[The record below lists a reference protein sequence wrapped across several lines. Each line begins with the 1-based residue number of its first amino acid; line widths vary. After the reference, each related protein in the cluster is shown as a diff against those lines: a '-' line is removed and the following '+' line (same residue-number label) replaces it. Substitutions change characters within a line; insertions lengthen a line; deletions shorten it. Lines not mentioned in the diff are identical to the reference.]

1 MRHRRLPLA
10 GGPGIARPAAD
21 ATRQGI
27 PARLTPVRWLRTF
40 GEVVRSGLT
49 IEETRLEPLLALRT
63 AAGVAIVVGSALWLA
78 SPAYAASAALGAY
91 SAGGATFQ
99 RTWRP
104 RKVIALGAGAGLA
117 LSTFVGYL
125 AAGRLA
131 TFLPLLAVWAF
142 AAGMA
147 WALGSTAGIVAATTV
162 GSMLVTITLPT
173 SVGRALEHAGV
184 IALGGVAQAVLILLF
199 PIRRW
204 GAHRDALAD
213 ALAAL
218 ADYARR
224 LRHDPTA
231 PFEPEPLMTAR
242 DAAAVTPSQA
252 RTRPPVLHGPRG
264 LAEHILPVVA
274 ALADPDVGAPA
285 EGPGRDRAREL
296 LDAAADVL
304 DAAARTVR
312 DGTPAEVPAGAADV
326 LHIDG
331 EHEVLEGPARQAA
344 ERLVELLGEAL
355 EIAGSGGAHDKAPA
369 PHTPASIQFLVRPTM
384 FRLLPVV
391 VRAVHPELR
400 RDSPVFRHAVRLAAV
415 ATLGYLIASR
425 LPLNHGYWAP
435 IASVMVMRPDF
446 HGTYAR
452 AVARLA
458 GTLAGV
464 ALATGMVRAM
474 GPDAQMFG
482 ALAVVSAALSYTL
495 IRTGYAYSQCFTAA
509 YVVFLLGMGGQAWE
523 QTVPE
528 RVVLT
533 LIGGVLA
540 MLAYV
545 VFPAWQTP
553 RLPGRLADWLAANG
567 RYAAAVLRSYA
578 EPTREHRADM
588 RRALLASREA
598 RAAWEEAYD
607 QARQEPVRPR
617 GLTSREA
624 EEAEE
629 ALKGFDRAAMVMESH
644 VPRGDSRFG
653 PEAERLAEALEADTA
668 QAAVDVREH
677 RDPHWGRVE
686 EALHAWEGAA
696 GDQSPVLRRGA
707 ELQKRA
713 LEDLA
718 TAVSRTPLER
728 DVGSAREEQRVRAAV
743 AAESDGSGPAHRS
756 G

>member
-1 MRHRRLPLA
+1 M
-10 GGPGIARPAAD
+10 
-21 ATRQGI
+21 
-27 PARLTPVRWLRTF
+27 RWLRTF
-40 GEVVRSGLT
+40 REVVRSGLT

-63 AAGVAIVVGSALWLA
+63 AAGVAIVIGPALWLV

-125 AAGRLA
+125 AAGRLV

-213 ALAAL
+213 ALAAV

-224 LRHDPTA
+224 LRQDPAA
-231 PFEPEPLMTAR
+231 PFDPVPLMTAR
-242 DAAAVTPSQA
+242 EAAAVTPSQA
-252 RTRPPVLHGPRG
+252 RTRPTVLHGPRG
-264 LAEHILPVVA
+264 LAERILPVVA

-296 LDAAADVL
+296 LDTAADVL
-304 DAAARTVR
+304 DTAARSIR
-312 DGTPAEVPAGAADV
+312 RGTPAEVPPGSADV
-326 LHIDG
+326 LRVDE
-331 EHEVLEGPARQAA
+331 EHEVLEGPARQTA
-344 ERLVELLGEAL
+344 ERLVELLAEAL
-355 EIAGSGGAHDKAPA
+355 EIAGSGGARDEAPT
-369 PHTPASIQFLVRPTM
+369 PSGPASAHFLVRPTM
-384 FRLLPVV
+384 LRLLPVV
-391 VRAVHPELR
+391 VRAVRRELR

-415 ATLGYLIASR
+415 ATLGYLVASR
-425 LPLNHGYWAP
+425 LPVGHGYWAP

-446 HGTYAR
+446 HRTYAR
-452 AVARLA
+452 AVGRFA
-458 GTLAGV
+458 GTLVGV
-464 ALATGMVRAM
+464 ALATAMVRTL
-474 GPDAQMFG
+474 GPDAHVFG
-482 ALAVVSAALSYTL
+482 ALAVVSVALSYTL
-495 IRTGYAYSQCFTAA
+495 NRTGYAYSQCFTAA

-533 LIGGVLA
+533 LLGGALA

-545 VFPAWQTP
+545 VFPAWETP
-553 RLPGRLADWLAANG
+553 RLPGRLADWLAAEG
-567 RYAAAVLRSYA
+567 RYAAAVLRGYA
-578 EPTREHRADM
+578 EPTREHRTDM

-598 RAAWEEAYD
+598 RAAWQEAYD

-624 EEAEE
+624 EEAQE
-629 ALKGFDRAAMVMESH
+629 ALKGLDRVAMLMESH
-644 VPRGDSRFG
+644 VPQADSRSTS
-653 PEAERLAEALEADTA
+653 EAERLAEAMEADTA

-677 RDPHWGRVE
+677 RNPDWGRLE
-686 EALHAWEGAA
+686 EALHAWDGTAA
-696 GDQSPVLRRGA
+696 GDRSQVLRHGA

-713 LEDLA
+713 LEDLT
-718 TAVSRTPLER
+718 TAVSRTSLER
-728 DVGSAREEQRVRAAV
+728 DVGSAREERRVRAAV
-743 AAESDGSGPAHRS
+743 AEGDGSGPTHR
-756 G
+756 GG

>member
-1 MRHRRLPLA
+1 M
-10 GGPGIARPAAD
+10 
-21 ATRQGI
+21 T
-27 PARLTPVRWLRTF
+27 WLRAF

-63 AAGVAIVVGSALWLA
+63 AAGVAIVVGPALWLV

-125 AAGRLA
+125 AAGRLV

-142 AAGMA
+142 LAGMA
-147 WALGSTAGIVAATTV
+147 WAVGSTAGIVAATTV

-173 SVGRALEHAGV
+173 SVGRALEHAGI

-213 ALAAL
+213 ALAAV

-231 PFEPEPLMTAR
+231 PFDPEPLMTAR

-252 RTRPPVLHGPRG
+252 RTRPPALHGPRG
-264 LAEHILPVVA
+264 LAERVRPVVA
-274 ALADPDVGAPA
+274 ALADPDVGAPT

-296 LDAAADVL
+296 LNAAADVL
-304 DAAARTVR
+304 DAAARSIR
-312 DGTPAEVPAGAADV
+312 RGTPAEVPPGSSDV
-326 LHIDG
+326 LRVDD

-355 EIAGSGGAHDKAPA
+355 EIAGSGARGK
-369 PHTPASIQFLVRPTM
+369 TPTPPGTASAQFLVRPTM

-391 VRAVHPELR
+391 VRAVRRELR
-400 RDSPVFRHAVRLAAV
+400 RDSPVLRHAIRLAAV
-415 ATLGYLIASR
+415 ATLGYLIAAW
-425 LPLNHGYWAP
+425 LPLHHGYWAP

-446 HGTYAR
+446 HRTYAR

-464 ALATGMVRAM
+464 ALATGMVQTI
-474 GPDAQMFG
+474 GPDAKVLG
-482 ALAVVSAALSYTL
+482 ALAVVSAGLSYAL

-533 LIGGVLA
+533 LLGGALA

-545 VFPAWQTP
+545 VFPAWETP

-598 RAAWEEAYD
+598 RAAWQEAYD
-607 QARQEPVRPR
+607 RARQEPVRPR

-624 EEAEE
+624 EEAQE
-629 ALKGFDRAAMVMESH
+629 ALKGFGRAAMLMESH
-644 VPRGDSRFG
+644 VPRADSRFI
-653 PEAERLAEALEADTA
+653 PEAERFAEALEADTA
-668 QAAVDVREH
+668 QAADDVREH
-677 RDPHWGRVE
+677 RIPDWGRVE
-686 EALHAWEGAA
+686 EALQAWEDAAA
-696 GDQSPVLRRGA
+696 GDRSTVVRRGA

-713 LEDLA
+713 LEDLT

-728 DVGSAREEQRVRAAV
+728 DVGSAREERRVRAAV
-743 AAESDGSGPAHRS
+743 AAEGDGSGPAHR
-756 G
+756 GR

>member
-1 MRHRRLPLA
+1 M
-10 GGPGIARPAAD
+10 
-21 ATRQGI
+21 
-27 PARLTPVRWLRTF
+27 RWLRAF
-40 GEVVRSGLT
+40 REVVRSGLT

-63 AAGVAIVVGSALWLA
+63 AVGVALVIGPVLWLV
-78 SPAYAASAALGAY
+78 SPAYAASAALGAF

-117 LSTFVGYL
+117 FSTFVGYL
-125 AAGRLA
+125 AAGRLS

-142 AAGMA
+142 SAGMA
-147 WALGSTAGIVAATTV
+147 WAVGSTAGIVAATTV

-173 SVGRALEHAGV
+173 SVGRAMEHAGI
-184 IALGGVAQAVLILLF
+184 IAVGGMVQAVLILLF

-213 ALAAL
+213 ALAAV
-218 ADYARR
+218 ADHARR

-231 PFEPEPLMTAR
+231 PFDPEPLMTAR

-264 LAEHILPVVA
+264 LAERILPVVA

-296 LDAAADVL
+296 LGAAADVL
-304 DAAARTVR
+304 DAAARSIR
-312 DGTPAEVPAGAADV
+312 RGTPAEVPPQSADV
-326 LHIDG
+326 LRVDEEG
-331 EHEVLEGPARQAA
+331 EVLEGSARHAA

-355 EIAGSGGAHDKAPA
+355 EIAGSGCARDKAP
-369 PHTPASIQFLVRPTM
+369 TPPGSANAQFLMRPTM

-391 VRAVHPELR
+391 VRAVRRELR
-400 RDSPVFRHAVRLAAV
+400 PESPVFRHAVRLAAV

-425 LPLNHGYWAP
+425 LPLGHGYWAP

-446 HGTYAR
+446 HRTYAR

-464 ALATGMVRAM
+464 ALATGMVRAL
-474 GPDAQMFG
+474 GPDAHVSG
-482 ALAVVSAALSYTL
+482 ALAVVSAGLSYTL

-509 YVVFLLGMGGQAWE
+509 YVVFLLDMGGQAWE

-533 LIGGVLA
+533 LLGGALA

-545 VFPAWQTP
+545 VFPAWETP
-553 RLPGRLADWLAANG
+553 RLPGRLADWLTASG
-567 RYAAAVLRSYA
+567 RYAATVLRDYA
-578 EPTREHRADM
+578 EPTRERRADV
-588 RRALLASREA
+588 RRALLANREA
-598 RAAWEEAYD
+598 RAAWQEAYD
-607 QARQEPVRPR
+607 RAKQEPVRPR

-624 EEAEE
+624 QEAQE
-629 ALKGFDRAAMVMESH
+629 ALMGFDRAAMLMESH
-644 VPRGDSRFG
+644 VPRVDSRFA

-668 QAAVDVREH
+668 QAADDVREH
-677 RDPHWGRVE
+677 RNPDWGRVE
-686 EALHAWEGAA
+686 EALHAWERAA
-696 GDQSPVLRRGA
+696 GDRSPVLRRGA

-728 DVGSAREEQRVRAAV
+728 DVSSAREEQRVRAA
-743 AAESDGSGPAHRS
+743 AAEGDGSAPAHR
-756 G
+756 GG

>member
-1 MRHRRLPLA
+1 M
-10 GGPGIARPAAD
+10 
-21 ATRQGI
+21 T
-27 PARLTPVRWLRTF
+27 WLRAF

-63 AAGVAIVVGSALWLA
+63 AAGMAIVIGPALWLV

-125 AAGRLA
+125 AAGRLV

-147 WALGSTAGIVAATTV
+147 WAVGSTTGIVAATTV

-184 IALGGVAQAVLILLF
+184 IALGGVVQAVLILLF

-213 ALAAL
+213 ALAAV
-218 ADYARR
+218 ADYARQ

-231 PFEPEPLMTAR
+231 PFDPEPLMTAR
-242 DAAAVTPSQA
+242 DAATVTPSQA

-264 LAEHILPVVA
+264 LAERIRPVVA

-304 DAAARTVR
+304 DAAARSIR
-312 DGTPAEVPAGAADV
+312 RGTPAEVPPGSTDV
-326 LHIDG
+326 LRVDE
-331 EHEVLEGPARQAA
+331 EHEMLEGPARQAA

-355 EIAGSGGAHDKAPA
+355 EIAGSGSVSGR
-369 PHTPASIQFLVRPTM
+369 TPTPPGSTSAQFLVRPTM
-384 FRLLPVV
+384 LRLVPLV
-391 VRAVHPELR
+391 VRAVRRELR

-415 ATLGYLIASR
+415 ATLGYLIAAR
-425 LPLNHGYWAP
+425 LPLGRHSYWAP

-446 HGTYAR
+446 HRTYAR

-464 ALATGMVRAM
+464 ALATGMVRAL
-474 GPDAQMFG
+474 GPDARVFG
-482 ALAVVSAALSYTL
+482 ALAVVSAGLSYTL

-533 LIGGVLA
+533 LLGGAMA

-545 VFPAWQTP
+545 VFPAWETP

-567 RYAAAVLRSYA
+567 RYAASVLRNYA
-578 EPTREHRADM
+578 EPTREHHADM

-598 RAAWEEAYD
+598 YAAWQEAYD
-607 QARQEPVRPR
+607 RARQEPVRPR

-624 EEAEE
+624 QEAQE
-629 ALKGFDRAAMVMESH
+629 ALKGFGRAAMLMESH
-644 VPRGDSRFG
+644 VPRADSRFV
-653 PEAERLAEALEADTA
+653 PEAERFAEALETDTA
-668 QAAVDVREH
+668 KAAVDVREH
-677 RDPHWGRVE
+677 RNPDWGRVE
-686 EALHAWEGAA
+686 EVLHTWEDAAA
-696 GDQSPVLRRGA
+696 GSRSPVVRREA

-743 AAESDGSGPAHRS
+743 AAEGDGSGNVHR
-756 G
+756 GG

>member
-1 MRHRRLPLA
+1 M
-10 GGPGIARPAAD
+10 
-21 ATRQGI
+21 T
-27 PARLTPVRWLRTF
+27 WLRAF
-40 GEVVRSGLT
+40 GEVVRSGLR

-63 AAGVAIVVGSALWLA
+63 AAGVAIVIGPMLWLV

-91 SAGGATFQ
+91 SAGGAVFQ
-99 RTWRP
+99 RSWRP
-104 RKVIALGAGAGLA
+104 RKVVALGAGAGLA

-125 AAGRLA
+125 AAGRLV

-142 AAGMA
+142 AAGIA
-147 WALGSTAGIVAATTV
+147 WAVGTTTGIVAATTV

-173 SVGRALEHAGV
+173 STGRALEHAGV
-184 IALGGVAQAVLILLF
+184 IALGGVTQALLILLF

-213 ALAAL
+213 ALAAV

-231 PFEPEPLMTAR
+231 PFDPEPLMTAR

-252 RTRPPVLHGPRG
+252 RTRPPALHGPRG
-264 LAEHILPVVA
+264 LAERVRPVVA

-304 DAAARTVR
+304 DAAARSIR
-312 DGTPAEVPAGAADV
+312 RGIPAEVRPESKDV
-326 LHIDG
+326 LRINE

-355 EIAGSGGAHDKAPA
+355 EIAGSGCASGRTPTPTGPAGA
-369 PHTPASIQFLVRPTM
+369 QFLMRPTM
-384 FRLLPVV
+384 HRLVPVV
-391 VRAVHPELR
+391 VRAVRRELR
-400 RDSPVFRHAVRLAAV
+400 LDSPVFRHAVRLAAV
-415 ATLGYLIASR
+415 ATLGYLIAAR
-425 LPLNHGYWAP
+425 LPLGHGYWAP

-446 HGTYAR
+446 HRTYAR

-464 ALATGMVRAM
+464 ALATGTVRAM
-474 GPDAQMFG
+474 GPDAHVSG
-482 ALAVVSAALSYTL
+482 ALAVVSAGLSYTL
-495 IRTGYAYSQCFTAA
+495 NRTGYAYTQCFTAA
-509 YVVFLLGMGGQAWE
+509 YVVFLLGMGGEAWE
-523 QTVPE
+523 QTVLE

-533 LIGGVLA
+533 LLGGALA

-545 VFPAWQTP
+545 VFPAWETP

-567 RYAAAVLRSYA
+567 RYAAAVLRDLA
-578 EPTREHRADM
+578 EPTRERHADM
-588 RRALLASREA
+588 RRALLESREA
-598 RAAWEEAYD
+598 RAAWQEAYD
-607 QARQEPVRPR
+607 RARQEPVRPR

-624 EEAEE
+624 QEAQE
-629 ALKGFDRAAMVMESH
+629 ALKGFGRAAMLMESH
-644 VPRGDSRFG
+644 VPQADSRSL
-653 PEAERLAEALEADTA
+653 PEAERFAQALETDTSK
-668 QAAVDVREH
+668 AAVAVREH
-677 RDPHWGRVE
+677 RNPDWSRVE
-686 EALHAWEGAA
+686 EALHAWDDAA
-696 GDQSPVLRRGA
+696 DHGSPVVRREA

-728 DVGSAREEQRVRAAV
+728 DVGSAREEQRVRATL
-743 AAESDGSGPAHRS
+743 AAEGDGTGPAQR
-756 G
+756 GG

>member
-1 MRHRRLPLA
+1 M
-10 GGPGIARPAAD
+10 
-21 ATRQGI
+21 
-27 PARLTPVRWLRTF
+27 RWLRAF
-40 GEVVRSGLT
+40 GEVVRSGLR

-63 AAGVAIVVGSALWLA
+63 AAGVAIVIGPALWLI
-78 SPAYAASAALGAY
+78 SPSYAASAALGAY

-104 RKVIALGAGAGLA
+104 RKVIALSAGAGLA

-125 AAGRLA
+125 AAGRLV
-131 TFLPLLAVWAF
+131 TFLPLLAVWGF
-142 AAGMA
+142 VAGMA
-147 WALGSTAGIVAATTV
+147 WAVGSTAGIVAATTV
-162 GSMLVTITLPT
+162 GSMLVTVTLPT

-184 IALGGVAQAVLILLF
+184 IALGGVVQAMLILLF

-213 ALAAL
+213 ALAAV

-231 PFEPEPLMTAR
+231 PFDPEPLMTAR

-264 LAEHILPVVA
+264 LAERIRPVVA
-274 ALADPDVGAPA
+274 VLADPDVGAPA

-304 DAAARTVR
+304 DVAARSIR
-312 DGTPAEVPAGAADV
+312 RGIPAEVPPRSADV
-326 LHIDG
+326 LRVDQ

-355 EIAGSGGAHDKAPA
+355 EIAGSGGGTRPTQPGPA
-369 PHTPASIQFLVRPTM
+369 GSQFLVRPTM
-384 FRLLPVV
+384 FRLVPVV
-391 VRAVHPELR
+391 VRAVRRELR
-400 RDSPVFRHAVRLAAV
+400 KDSPVFRHAVRLAAV
-415 ATLGYLIASR
+415 ATLGYLITAQ
-425 LPLNHGYWAP
+425 LPLGHGYWAP

-446 HGTYAR
+446 HRTYAR

-464 ALATGMVRAM
+464 ALATGMVRAL
-474 GPDAQMFG
+474 GPDAHVFG
-482 ALAVVSAALSYTL
+482 ALTVVSAGLSYTL
-495 IRTGYAYSQCFTAA
+495 SRTGYAYSQCFTAA

-533 LIGGVLA
+533 LLGGALA

-545 VFPAWQTP
+545 VFPAWETP
-553 RLPGRLADWLAANG
+553 RLAGRLADWLAANG

-578 EPTREHRADM
+578 DPTREHRADM

-598 RAAWEEAYD
+598 RAAWQEAYD
-607 QARQEPVRPR
+607 RARQEPVSPR

-624 EEAEE
+624 EEAQE
-629 ALKGFDRAAMVMESH
+629 ALKGFGRAAMLMESD
-644 VPRGDSRFG
+644 VLRADSRFV
-653 PEAERLAEALEADTA
+653 PEAERFADALEADTA

-677 RDPHWGRVE
+677 RNPDWGRVE

-696 GDQSPVLRRGA
+696 DGDRSPVVRRGA

-743 AAESDGSGPAHRS
+743 KAEGDGSGPAHRD

>member
-1 MRHRRLPLA
+1 M
-10 GGPGIARPAAD
+10 
-21 ATRQGI
+21 T
-27 PARLTPVRWLRTF
+27 WLRTF
-40 GEVVRSGLT
+40 GEVVRSALT

-63 AAGVAIVVGSALWLA
+63 AAGVAIVIGPTLWLI

-99 RTWRP
+99 RSWRP
-104 RKVIALGAGAGLA
+104 RKVVALGAGAGLA

-125 AAGRLA
+125 AAGRLV

-147 WALGSTAGIVAATTV
+147 WAVGSTAGIVAATTV

-184 IALGGVAQAVLILLF
+184 IALGGVTQAVLILLF

-213 ALAAL
+213 ALAAV

-231 PFEPEPLMTAR
+231 PFDPEPLMTAR

-264 LAEHILPVVA
+264 LAERIRPVVA

-304 DAAARTVR
+304 DAAARSIR
-312 DGTPAEVPAGAADV
+312 RGTPAEVRPESMDV
-326 LHIDG
+326 LRVDQ

-355 EIAGSGGAHDKAPA
+355 EIAGSGCAHGRTATPPGPA
-369 PHTPASIQFLVRPTM
+369 DAQFLVRPTLL
-384 FRLLPVV
+384 RLVPVV
-391 VRAVHPELR
+391 VRAVRRELR

-415 ATLGYLIASR
+415 ATLGYLIAAR
-425 LPLNHGYWAP
+425 LPLGHGYWAP

-446 HGTYAR
+446 HRTYAR
-452 AVARLA
+452 AVARFA

-464 ALATGMVRAM
+464 ALATGTVRAL
-474 GPDAQMFG
+474 GTDAHVSG
-482 ALAVVSAALSYTL
+482 ALAVVSAGLSYTL
-495 IRTGYAYSQCFTAA
+495 NRTGYAYSQCFTAA

-533 LIGGVLA
+533 LLGGALA

-545 VFPAWQTP
+545 VFPAWETP
-553 RLPGRLADWLAANG
+553 RLPSRLADWLAANG
-567 RYAAAVLRSYA
+567 RYAAAVLRNYA
-578 EPTREHRADM
+578 KPTREHHAGM
-588 RRALLASREA
+588 RRALLESREA
-598 RAAWEEAYD
+598 RAAWQEAYD
-607 QARQEPVRPR
+607 RARQEPVRPR

-624 EEAEE
+624 QEAQE
-629 ALKGFDRAAMVMESH
+629 ALKGFGRAAMLMESH
-644 VPRGDSRFG
+644 VPRADSRFVPG
-653 PEAERLAEALEADTA
+653 AEQFAEALETDTA
-668 QAAVDVREH
+668 KAAVAVREH
-677 RDPHWGRVE
+677 RNSDWGRVE
-686 EALHAWEGAA
+686 EALRAWEDAAA
-696 GDQSPVLRRGA
+696 GNGSPVLRREA

-713 LEDLA
+713 LDNLS

-743 AAESDGSGPAHRS
+743 ATQGDRSGPSHRR

>member
-1 MRHRRLPLA
+1 MS
-10 GGPGIARPAAD
+10 
-21 ATRQGI
+21 
-27 PARLTPVRWLRTF
+27 WLRALR
-40 GEVVRSGLT
+40 EVVRSGLT

-63 AAGVAIVVGSALWLA
+63 AAGVAIVVGPMLWLV

-91 SAGGATFQ
+91 SAGAATFQ

-117 LSTFVGYL
+117 FSTFVGYL
-125 AAGRLA
+125 AAGRLV

-162 GSMLVTITLPT
+162 GSLLVTVTLPT

-184 IALGGVAQAVLILLF
+184 IALGGVAQALLILLF

-213 ALAAL
+213 ALAAV
-218 ADYARR
+218 ADHARR
-224 LRHDPTA
+224 LRHDPAA
-231 PFEPEPLMTAR
+231 PFDPAPLMTAR

-252 RTRPPVLHGPRG
+252 RTRPAVLHGPRG
-264 LAEHILPVVA
+264 LAERILPVLA

-296 LDAAADVL
+296 LDAAAHVL
-304 DAAARTVR
+304 DAAARSIR
-312 DGTPAEVPAGAADV
+312 RGTPAEVPPGSADV
-326 LHIDG
+326 LRIDE

-344 ERLVELLGEAL
+344 ERLVELLAEAL
-355 EIAGSGGAHDKAPA
+355 EIARSGGAPDEAPA
-369 PHTPASIQFLVRPTM
+369 PSGPARAQFLVRPTM
-384 FRLLPVV
+384 LRLLPVV
-391 VRAVHPELR
+391 VEAVRHELR
-400 RDSPVFRHAVRLAAV
+400 RDSPVFRHAVRLVAV

-425 LPLNHGYWAP
+425 LPVGHGYWAP
-435 IASVMVMRPDF
+435 MASVMVMRPDF
-446 HGTYAR
+446 HLTYAR
-452 AVARLA
+452 AVGRLA

-464 ALATGMVRAM
+464 ALATGIVQAL
-474 GPDAQMFG
+474 GPDAHVSG

-533 LIGGVLA
+533 LLGGCLA

-545 VFPAWQTP
+545 VFPAWETP
-553 RLPGRLADWLAANG
+553 RLPGRLADWLAADG
-567 RYAAAVLRSYA
+567 RYAAAVLRGYA

-588 RRALLASREA
+588 RTALLASREA
-598 RAAWEEAYD
+598 RAAWQEAYD

-624 EEAEE
+624 QEAQE
-629 ALKGFDRAAMVMESH
+629 ALTRFDRAAMLMESH
-644 VPRGDSRFG
+644 VPRADGRSA
-653 PEAERLAEALEADTA
+653 PEAERLAAALEADTA
-668 QAAVDVREH
+668 QAALDVREH
-677 RDPHWGRVE
+677 RNPDWGRVE
-686 EALHAWEGAA
+686 ETLRAWEGAD
-696 GDQSPVLRRGA
+696 GDRNPVVRREA

-743 AAESDGSGPAHRS
+743 AAEGTGTGPAHRD

>member
-1 MRHRRLPLA
+1 M
-10 GGPGIARPAAD
+10 
-21 ATRQGI
+21 T
-27 PARLTPVRWLRTF
+27 WLRAF

-49 IEETRLEPLLALRT
+49 LEETRLEPLLALRT
-63 AAGVAIVVGSALWLA
+63 AAGVAIVIGLTLWLV

-125 AAGRLA
+125 AAGRLV
-131 TFLPLLAVWAF
+131 TFLPLLTVWAF

-147 WALGSTAGIVAATTV
+147 WAVGSTAGIVAATTV

-173 SVGRALEHAGV
+173 SVGRALEHAGI
-184 IALGGVAQAVLILLF
+184 IALGGVAQSVLILLF

-213 ALAAL
+213 ALAAV

-231 PFEPEPLMTAR
+231 PFDPEPLMTAR

-264 LAEHILPVVA
+264 LAERIRPVVA

-285 EGPGRDRAREL
+285 EGPERDRAREL

-304 DAAARTVR
+304 DAAARSIR
-312 DGTPAEVPAGAADV
+312 RGTPAEVPPGSADV
-326 LHIDG
+326 LRVD
-331 EHEVLEGPARQAA
+331 EKHEVLEGPARQTA
-344 ERLVELLGEAL
+344 ERLVELLGEAV
-355 EIAGSGGAHDKAPA
+355 EIAGSGGAGGKTPTPPGSAGGKTPTLHGPA
-369 PHTPASIQFLVRPTM
+369 GAQFLVRPTM
-384 FRLLPVV
+384 FRLVPVV
-391 VRAVHPELR
+391 VRAVRCELR

-415 ATLGYLIASR
+415 ATLGYLIAAR
-425 LPLNHGYWAP
+425 LPLGHGYWAP

-446 HGTYAR
+446 HRTYAR

-464 ALATGMVRAM
+464 ALATGMVRAL
-474 GPDAQMFG
+474 GPDAHVFG
-482 ALAVVSAALSYTL
+482 ALTVVSAGVSYTL

-533 LIGGVLA
+533 LLGGALA

-545 VFPAWQTP
+545 VFPAWETP

-578 EPTREHRADM
+578 EPTQEHHADM

-598 RAAWEEAYD
+598 RAAWQEAYD
-607 QARQEPVRPR
+607 RARQEPVRPR

-624 EEAEE
+624 EEAQE
-629 ALKGFDRAAMVMESH
+629 ALKGFGRAAMLMESH
-644 VPRGDSRFG
+644 VPRADSRFV

-677 RDPHWGRVE
+677 RNPDWGRVE

-696 GDQSPVLRRGA
+696 AGDRSPVVRREA

-743 AAESDGSGPAHRS
+743 EAEGDGSEPAHR
-756 G
+756 GG

>member
-1 MRHRRLPLA
+1 M
-10 GGPGIARPAAD
+10 
-21 ATRQGI
+21 
-27 PARLTPVRWLRTF
+27 RWLRTL

-63 AAGVAIVVGSALWLA
+63 AAGVALVVGPTLWLV
-78 SPAYAASAALGAY
+78 SPAFAASAALGAF
-91 SAGGATFQ
+91 SAGTATFQ

-125 AAGRLA
+125 AAERLV

-142 AAGMA
+142 AAGLA

-162 GSMLVTITLPT
+162 GSMLVTVTLPT
-173 SVGRALEHAGV
+173 SLGLALEHAGV

-213 ALAAL
+213 ALAAV

-224 LRHDPTA
+224 LQHDPAA
-231 PFEPEPLMTAR
+231 PFDPEPLMTAR
-242 DAAAVTPSQA
+242 NAAAVTPSQA

-264 LAEHILPVVA
+264 LAERIVQVVA

-285 EGPGRDRAREL
+285 EGPGRDRVREL
-296 LDAAADVL
+296 LNAAADVL
-304 DAAARTVR
+304 DAAARSIR
-312 DGTPAEVPAGAADV
+312 RGTPTEVPPRSADV
-326 LHIDG
+326 LRVDG
-331 EHEVLEGPARQAA
+331 QSEVLEGPARQTA
-344 ERLVELLGEAL
+344 EELVKLLAEAL
-355 EIAGSGGAHDKAPA
+355 EVAGGVGAYDK
-369 PHTPASIQFLVRPTM
+369 TSTSSDPASAQFLVRPTM

-391 VRAVHPELR
+391 VRAVRRELR

-415 ATLGYLIASR
+415 ATLGYLIASP
-425 LPLNHGYWAP
+425 LPVGHGYWAP

-446 HGTYAR
+446 HRTYAR
-452 AVARLA
+452 AVGRLA

-464 ALATGMVRAM
+464 ALATGMVRAL
-474 GPDAQMFG
+474 GPDAHVFA

-495 IRTGYAYSQCFTAA
+495 LRTGYAYSQCFTAA
-509 YVVFLLGMGGQAWE
+509 YVVFLLGMGGHAWE

-533 LIGGVLA
+533 LLGGALA

-545 VFPAWQTP
+545 LFPAWETP

-567 RYAAAVLRSYA
+567 RYAAAVLRGYA
-578 EPTREHRADM
+578 EPTRERRADM

-598 RAAWEEAYD
+598 RAAWQEAYD
-607 QARQEPVRPR
+607 QARQEPVRPS

-624 EEAEE
+624 EDAQE
-629 ALKGFDRAAMVMESH
+629 ALKGFDRATMLMESH
-644 VPRGDSRFG
+644 LPGADSRFV
-653 PEAERLAEALEADTA
+653 PEAERFAEALEADTA
-668 QAAVDVREH
+668 QAADAMREH
-677 RDPHWGRVE
+677 RNLDWGRAA

-696 GDQSPVLRRGA
+696 GDRSPVLRRGA
-707 ELQKRA
+707 ELQKKA
-713 LEDLA
+713 LDDLA

-728 DVGSAREEQRVRAAV
+728 DVGSAREEQRVRAAL
-743 AAESDGSGPAHRS
+743 ASEGDGSRPTREG

>member
-1 MRHRRLPLA
+1 M
-10 GGPGIARPAAD
+10 
-21 ATRQGI
+21 
-27 PARLTPVRWLRTF
+27 RWLRTF
-40 GEVVRSGLT
+40 GEVARSGLT

-63 AAGVAIVVGSALWLA
+63 AVGVALVIGPALLLV

-91 SAGGATFQ
+91 SAGAATFQ

-125 AAGRLA
+125 AAGRLV

-142 AAGMA
+142 AAGMT

-184 IALGGVAQAVLILLF
+184 IALGGLVQAVLILLF

-213 ALAAL
+213 ALAAV
-218 ADYARR
+218 ADHARR
-224 LRHDPTA
+224 LRHDPIA
-231 PFEPEPLMTAR
+231 PFDPEPLMTAR

-264 LAEHILPVVA
+264 LAERILPVVA

-296 LDAAADVL
+296 LGAAADVL
-304 DAAARTVR
+304 DAAARSIR
-312 DGTPAEVPAGAADV
+312 RGTPAEIPPRSADV
-326 LHIDG
+326 LRVD
-331 EHEVLEGPARQAA
+331 EEDEVLEGPARQAA
-344 ERLVELLGEAL
+344 ERLVELLTEAL
-355 EIAGSGGAHDKAPA
+355 EIAGSGGARAKAPT
-369 PHTPASIQFLVRPTM
+369 PPGPASAQFLVRPTM
-384 FRLLPVV
+384 FRLLQVAL
-391 VRAVHPELR
+391 RAVRRELR

-425 LPLNHGYWAP
+425 LPLEHGYWAP

-446 HGTYAR
+446 HRTYAR
-452 AVARLA
+452 AVGRLA
-458 GTLAGV
+458 GTVAGV
-464 ALATGMVRAM
+464 ALATGMVRAL
-474 GPDAQMFG
+474 GPDAQVFG
-482 ALAVVSAALSYTL
+482 ALAVVAAGLSYTL
-495 IRTGYAYSQCFTAA
+495 LRTGYAYSQCFTAA

-533 LIGGVLA
+533 LLGGALA

-545 VFPAWQTP
+545 VFPAWETP
-553 RLPGRLADWLAANG
+553 RLPGRLADWLAADG

-598 RAAWEEAYD
+598 RAAWQEAYD
-607 QARQEPVRPR
+607 QARQEPVGPR

-624 EEAEE
+624 EEAQE
-629 ALKGFDRAAMVMESH
+629 ALKGLDRAAMLMESH
-644 VPRGDSRFG
+644 VPRADSRVA

-668 QAAVDVREH
+668 QAADDVREH
-677 RDPHWGRVE
+677 RNPDRGRRVE
-686 EALHAWEGAA
+686 EALHAWEGTA
-696 GDQSPVLRRGA
+696 GDRSPVLRRGA
-707 ELQKRA
+707 QLQKRA

-718 TAVSRTPLER
+718 AAVSRTPLEQ
-728 DVGSAREEQRVRAAV
+728 DVSSVREEQRVRAA
-743 AAESDGSGPAHRS
+743 AAEGDGSGAAHR
-756 G
+756 GG

>member
-1 MRHRRLPLA
+1 M
-10 GGPGIARPAAD
+10 
-21 ATRQGI
+21 T
-27 PARLTPVRWLRTF
+27 WLRAF

-49 IEETRLEPLLALRT
+49 IEETRLEPLLALRA
-63 AAGVAIVVGSALWLA
+63 AAGVAIAIGPALWLI

-99 RTWRP
+99 RSWRP
-104 RKVIALGAGAGLA
+104 RKVVALGAGAGLA

-125 AAGRLA
+125 AAGRLV

-147 WALGSTAGIVAATTV
+147 WAVGSTAGIVAATTV

-173 SVGRALEHAGV
+173 SVGRALEHAAV
-184 IALGGVAQAVLILLF
+184 IALGGVTQAVLILLF

-213 ALAAL
+213 ALAAV

-231 PFEPEPLMTAR
+231 PFDPEPLMTAR

-264 LAEHILPVVA
+264 LAERIRPVVA

-285 EGPGRDRAREL
+285 EGPGRDRAREF

-304 DAAARTVR
+304 DAAARSVR
-312 DGTPAEVPAGAADV
+312 RGTPAEVRPESTDV
-326 LHIDG
+326 LRVDE

-355 EIAGSGGAHDKAPA
+355 EIAASGCARGRTPTPPGPAGAE
-369 PHTPASIQFLVRPTM
+369 FLVRPTM
-384 FRLLPVV
+384 LRLVPVV
-391 VRAVHPELR
+391 VRAVRRELR
-400 RDSPVFRHAVRLAAV
+400 PDSPVFRHAVRLAAV
-415 ATLGYLIASR
+415 ATLGYLIAAR
-425 LPLNHGYWAP
+425 LPLGHGYWAP

-446 HGTYAR
+446 HRTYAR

-464 ALATGMVRAM
+464 ALATGVVRAL
-474 GPDAQMFG
+474 GPDAHVSG
-482 ALAVVSAALSYTL
+482 ALAVVSAGLSYTL
-495 IRTGYAYSQCFTAA
+495 NRTGYAYSQCFTAA

-533 LIGGVLA
+533 LLGGALA

-545 VFPAWQTP
+545 VFPAWETS

-567 RYAAAVLRSYA
+567 RYAAAVLRDYA
-578 EPTREHRADM
+578 EPTREHHADM
-588 RRALLASREA
+588 RRALLESREA
-598 RAAWEEAYD
+598 RAAWQEAYD
-607 QARQEPVRPR
+607 RARQEPVRPR

-624 EEAEE
+624 QEAQE
-629 ALKGFDRAAMVMESH
+629 ALKRFGRAAMLMESH
-644 VPRGDSRFG
+644 VPRAESRFI
-653 PEAERLAEALEADTA
+653 PEAERFAEALEADTE

-677 RDPHWGRVE
+677 RNPDWGRVE

-696 GDQSPVLRRGA
+696 GDRSPVVRRGA

-728 DVGSAREEQRVRAAV
+728 DVGSAREDQRVRATL
-743 AAESDGSGPAHRS
+743 AAEGDGSGPAHR
-756 G
+756 GG

>member
-1 MRHRRLPLA
+1 M
-10 GGPGIARPAAD
+10 
-21 ATRQGI
+21 
-27 PARLTPVRWLRTF
+27 RWLRTL

-49 IEETRLEPLLALRT
+49 VEETRLEPLLALRT
-63 AAGVAIVVGSALWLA
+63 AAGVGLVIGAALWLA
-78 SPAYAASAALGAY
+78 TPAFAASAALGAF
-91 SAGGATFQ
+91 SAGTATFQ

-162 GSMLVTITLPT
+162 GSMLVTVTLPT
-173 SVGRALEHAGV
+173 SLGPALEHAGV
-184 IALGGVAQAVLILLF
+184 IALGGVVQAVLILLF

-213 ALAAL
+213 ALAAV

-224 LRHDPTA
+224 LQHDPA
-231 PFEPEPLMTAR
+231 AAFDPEPLMTAR

-252 RTRPPVLHGPRG
+252 RTRPPALHGPRG
-264 LAEHILPVVA
+264 LAERMVPVVA

-296 LDAAADVL
+296 LNAAADVL
-304 DAAARTVR
+304 DAAARSIR
-312 DGTPAEVPAGAADV
+312 CGTPTEVPPRSTDV
-326 LHIDG
+326 LRVDG
-331 EHEVLEGPARQAA
+331 QGEVLEGPARHTA
-344 ERLVELLGEAL
+344 EELVRLLAEAL
-355 EIAGSGGAHDKAPA
+355 EVAGGAGAYGRA
-369 PHTPASIQFLVRPTM
+369 STSSGPASARFLVRPTM

-391 VRAVHPELR
+391 VRAVRRELR
-400 RDSPVFRHAVRLAAV
+400 RDSPVLRHAVRLAAV
-415 ATLGYLIASR
+415 APLGYLIASP
-425 LPLNHGYWAP
+425 LPVGHGYWAP

-446 HGTYAR
+446 HRTYAR
-452 AVARLA
+452 AVGRFA
-458 GTLAGV
+458 GTLVGV
-464 ALATGMVRAM
+464 ALATGIVRAI
-474 GPDAQMFG
+474 GPDAHLFG

-495 IRTGYAYSQCFTAA
+495 LRTGYAYSQCFTAA
-509 YVVFLLGMGGQAWE
+509 YVVFLLGMGGHAWE

-533 LIGGVLA
+533 LLGGALA

-545 VFPAWQTP
+545 VFPAWETP

-567 RYAAAVLRSYA
+567 RYAAAVLRGYA
-578 EPTREHRADM
+578 EPTREHRADL

-598 RAAWEEAYD
+598 RAAWQEAYD

-624 EEAEE
+624 EDAQE
-629 ALKGFDRAAMVMESH
+629 ALKGFDRATMLMESH
-644 VPRGDSRFG
+644 LPGAESRPA
-653 PEAERLAEALEADTA
+653 PEVERFAEALEANTA
-668 QAAVDVREH
+668 QAAEDMREH
-677 RDPHWGRVE
+677 RNPDWGRVA
-686 EALHAWEGAA
+686 EALDTWEGAA
-696 GDQSPVLRRGA
+696 GDRSPVLRRGA
-707 ELQKRA
+707 ELQKKA
-713 LEDLA
+713 LDNLA

-728 DVGSAREEQRVRAAV
+728 DVGSAREEQRVRAAL
-743 AAESDGSGPAHRS
+743 AAEGDGSGPAR
-756 G
+756 GGG

>member
-1 MRHRRLPLA
+1 M
-10 GGPGIARPAAD
+10 
-21 ATRQGI
+21 T
-27 PARLTPVRWLRTF
+27 WLRTF

-63 AAGVAIVVGSALWLA
+63 AAGVAIVIGPALWLV

-104 RKVIALGAGAGLA
+104 RKVIALGAGASLA

-147 WALGSTAGIVAATTV
+147 WAVGSTAGIVAATTV

-173 SVGRALEHAGV
+173 SVGRALEHTGV
-184 IALGGVAQAVLILLF
+184 IALGGVVQAVLILLF

-204 GAHRDALAD
+204 GRHRDALAD
-213 ALAAL
+213 ALAAV

-231 PFEPEPLMTAR
+231 PFDPEPLMTAR

-264 LAEHILPVVA
+264 LAERIRPVVA

-296 LDAAADVL
+296 LAAAADVL
-304 DAAARTVR
+304 DAAARSIR
-312 DGTPAEVPAGAADV
+312 RGAPAEVPPRSADV
-326 LHIDG
+326 LRVDK
-331 EHEVLEGPARQAA
+331 EHEVLEGPALQSA

-355 EIAGSGGAHDKAPA
+355 EIAGSGGARRK
-369 PHTPASIQFLVRPTM
+369 TPMPPGLAGTQFLVRPTM
-384 FRLLPVV
+384 FRLIPVV
-391 VRAVHPELR
+391 VGAVRRELR

-415 ATLGYLIASR
+415 ATLGYLMAAR
-425 LPLNHGYWAP
+425 LPLGHGYWAP

-446 HGTYAR
+446 HRTFAR

-464 ALATGMVRAM
+464 ALATGMVQAL
-474 GPDAQMFG
+474 GPDAYVSG
-482 ALAVVSAALSYTL
+482 ALAVVSAGLSYTL

-523 QTVPE
+523 QAVPE

-533 LIGGVLA
+533 LLGGALA
-540 MLAYV
+540 MLAYMV
-545 VFPAWQTP
+545 YPAWETP
-553 RLPGRLADWLAANG
+553 RLPDRLADWLTASG

-578 EPTREHRADM
+578 EPTREHRIDM

-598 RAAWEEAYD
+598 RAAWQDAYD
-607 QARQEPVRPR
+607 RARQEPVRPR
-617 GLTSREA
+617 GLTLREA
-624 EEAEE
+624 EEAQE
-629 ALKGFDRAAMVMESH
+629 ALKGFGRATMLMESH
-644 VPRGDSRFG
+644 VPQADHPFV
-653 PEAERLAEALEADTA
+653 PEAERFAEALEADTA
-668 QAAVDVREH
+668 QAAADVREH
-677 RDPHWGRVE
+677 KNPNWGRVE
-686 EALHAWEGAA
+686 GALNAWQGAA
-696 GDQSPVLRRGA
+696 GDRSPVLRRGA

-713 LEDLA
+713 LEDLTA
-718 TAVSRTPLER
+718 AVSRTPLER
-728 DVGSAREEQRVRAAV
+728 DVGSVREEQRLCGEV
-743 AAESDGSGPAHRS
+743 ADGDGSGPTHR
-756 G
+756 GG

>member
-1 MRHRRLPLA
+1 M
-10 GGPGIARPAAD
+10 
-21 ATRQGI
+21 
-27 PARLTPVRWLRTF
+27 RWLRTL

-49 IEETRLEPLLALRT
+49 VEETRLEPLLALRT
-63 AAGVAIVVGSALWLA
+63 AAGVGLVIGAALWLA
-78 SPAYAASAALGAY
+78 SPAFAASAALGAF
-91 SAGGATFQ
+91 SAGTATFQ

-125 AAGRLA
+125 AAGRLV

-162 GSMLVTITLPT
+162 GSMLVTVTLPT
-173 SVGRALEHAGV
+173 SIGPALEHAGV

-213 ALAAL
+213 ALAAV

-224 LRHDPTA
+224 LQHEPAA
-231 PFEPEPLMTAR
+231 PFDPQPLMTAR

-252 RTRPPVLHGPRG
+252 RTRPPTLHGPRG
-264 LAEHILPVVA
+264 LAERIVPVVA
-274 ALADPDVGAPA
+274 ALADPDVGAPV
-285 EGPGRDRAREL
+285 EGPGRDRVREL
-296 LDAAADVL
+296 LNAAADIL
-304 DAAARTVR
+304 DAAARSIR
-312 DGTPAEVPAGAADV
+312 RGTPTEVPPRSADV
-326 LHIDG
+326 LSLDG
-331 EHEVLEGPARQAA
+331 QDEMLEGHARQAA
-344 ERLVELLGEAL
+344 DELVKLLAETL
-355 EIAGSGGAHDKAPA
+355 EVAGGVGAREKAPA
-369 PHTPASIQFLVRPTM
+369 SSDPASAQLLVRPTM

-391 VRAVHPELR
+391 VRAVRRELR

-415 ATLGYLIASR
+415 ATLGYLIASP
-425 LPLNHGYWAP
+425 LPVGHGYWAP

-446 HGTYAR
+446 HRTYAR
-452 AVARLA
+452 AVGRLA
-458 GTLAGV
+458 GTLVGV
-464 ALATGMVRAM
+464 ALATGMVRAI
-474 GPDAQMFG
+474 GPDAHLFG

-495 IRTGYAYSQCFTAA
+495 LRTGYAYSQCFTAA
-509 YVVFLLGMGGQAWE
+509 YVVFLLGMGGHAWE

-533 LIGGVLA
+533 LLGGALA

-545 VFPAWQTP
+545 VFPAWETP

-567 RYAAAVLRSYA
+567 RYAAAVLRGYT
-578 EPTREHRADM
+578 EPTREHRADL

-598 RAAWEEAYD
+598 RAAWQEAYD

-624 EEAEE
+624 EDAQE
-629 ALKGFDRAAMVMESH
+629 ALKGFDRATMLMESH
-644 VPRGDSRFG
+644 LPGADSRPA
-653 PEAERLAEALEADTA
+653 PEVERFAEALEANTA
-668 QAAVDVREH
+668 QAAEDMREH
-677 RDPHWGRVE
+677 RNPDWGRVA
-686 EALHAWEGAA
+686 EALDTWEGVA
-696 GDQSPVLRRGA
+696 GDRSPVLRRGA
-707 ELQKRA
+707 ELQKKA
-713 LEDLA
+713 LDNLA

-728 DVGSAREEQRVRAAV
+728 DVGSAREEQRVRAAL
-743 AAESDGSGPAHRS
+743 AAEDDGSGPTR
-756 G
+756 GGG

>member
-1 MRHRRLPLA
+1 M
-10 GGPGIARPAAD
+10 
-21 ATRQGI
+21 
-27 PARLTPVRWLRTF
+27 PVTWLRALR
-40 GEVVRSGLT
+40 EVVRSGLT

-63 AAGVAIVVGSALWLA
+63 AVGVAIIVGPALWLA

-91 SAGGATFQ
+91 AAGAATFQ

-125 AAGRLA
+125 AAGRLV
-131 TFLPLLAVWAF
+131 TFLPLLAVWALV
-142 AAGMA
+142 AGMA
-147 WALGSTAGIVAATTV
+147 WAVGSTAGIVAATTV
-162 GSMLVTITLPT
+162 GSMLVTVTLPT

-184 IALGGVAQAVLILLF
+184 IALGGVVQAALILLF

-213 ALAAL
+213 ALAAV

-231 PFEPEPLMTAR
+231 AFDPEPLMTAR

-252 RTRPPVLHGPRG
+252 RTRPTVLHGPRG
-264 LAEHILPVVA
+264 LAERILPAVT

-285 EGPGRDRAREL
+285 EGAGRDRAREL
-296 LDAAADVL
+296 LGAAADVL
-304 DAAARTVR
+304 DAAARSIR
-312 DGTPAEVPAGAADV
+312 RGTPTEVPPGSADV
-326 LHIDG
+326 LRVDE
-331 EHEVLEGPARQAA
+331 EHEVLEGPARQVA
-344 ERLVELLGEAL
+344 ERLVKLLGEAL
-355 EIAGSGGAHDKAPA
+355 EIAGSGSTRGTTPTPHGPAGA
-369 PHTPASIQFLVRPTM
+369 QFLVRPTM
-384 FRLLPVV
+384 LRLVPVV
-391 VRAVHPELR
+391 VRAVRRELR

-415 ATLGYLIASR
+415 ATLGYLIATR
-425 LPLNHGYWAP
+425 LPLGHGYWAP
-435 IASVMVMRPDF
+435 IAAVMVMRPDF
-446 HGTYAR
+446 HQTYAR

-464 ALATGMVRAM
+464 ALATGMARAL
-474 GPDAQMFG
+474 GPDAQLFSV
-482 ALAVVSAALSYTL
+482 LAVVSAGLSYTL

-509 YVVFLLGMGGQAWE
+509 YVVFLLAMGGHTWE

-533 LIGGVLA
+533 LLGGALA
-540 MLAYV
+540 MLAYA
-545 VFPAWQTP
+545 VFPAWETP

-588 RRALLASREA
+588 RRAQLANREA
-598 RAAWEEAYD
+598 RAAWHEAYD
-607 QARQEPVRPR
+607 QARQEPIPPR

-624 EEAEE
+624 EEAQE
-629 ALKGFDRAAMVMESH
+629 ALKGSDRAAMLMESL
-644 VPRGDSRFG
+644 VPRAGGPFA
-653 PEAERLAEALEADTA
+653 PEAERLAEAMERDTA
-668 QAAVDVREH
+668 QAAVDMREH
-677 RDPHWGRVE
+677 RNPDWGRVE
-686 EALHAWEGAA
+686 EALHEWPDAA
-696 GDQSPVLRRGA
+696 VDRNPVVRRGA
-707 ELQKRA
+707 ELQKQA

-728 DVGSAREEQRVRAAV
+728 DIGSAREQQRARAVLAGE
-743 AAESDGSGPAHRS
+743 ADESAPAHRGWWRLRRS
-756 G
+756 

>member
-1 MRHRRLPLA
+1 M
-10 GGPGIARPAAD
+10 
-21 ATRQGI
+21 
-27 PARLTPVRWLRTF
+27 
-40 GEVVRSGLT
+40 GEVVRSGLS

-63 AAGVAIVVGSALWLA
+63 AAGVGLVIGAALWLA
-78 SPAYAASAALGAY
+78 SPPFAASAALGAF
-91 SAGGATFQ
+91 SAGTATFQ

-117 LSTFVGYL
+117 LSTLVGYL

-162 GSMLVTITLPT
+162 GSMLVTVTLPT
-173 SVGRALEHAGV
+173 SLGPALEHAGV

-199 PIRRW
+199 PVRRW

-213 ALAAL
+213 ALAAV

-224 LRHDPTA
+224 LQHDPAA
-231 PFEPEPLMTAR
+231 PFDPEPLMTAR

-252 RTRPPVLHGPRG
+252 RTRPPALHGPRG
-264 LAEHILPVVA
+264 LAERIVPVVA

-296 LDAAADVL
+296 LNAAADVL
-304 DAAARTVR
+304 DAAARSIR
-312 DGTPAEVPAGAADV
+312 CGTPTEVPPRSTDV
-326 LHIDG
+326 LRVDG
-331 EHEVLEGPARQAA
+331 QGEVLEGPARHTA
-344 ERLVELLGEAL
+344 EELVRLLAEAL
-355 EIAGSGGAHDKAPA
+355 EVAAGAGAYDRASTSSG
-369 PHTPASIQFLVRPTM
+369 PASARFLVRPTM

-391 VRAVHPELR
+391 VRAVRRELR
-400 RDSPVFRHAVRLAAV
+400 RDSPVLRHAVRLAAV
-415 ATLGYLIASR
+415 APLGYLIASP
-425 LPLNHGYWAP
+425 LPVGHGYWAP

-446 HGTYAR
+446 HRTYAR
-452 AVARLA
+452 AVGRLA
-458 GTLAGV
+458 GTLVGV
-464 ALATGMVRAM
+464 ALATGMVRAI
-474 GPDAQMFG
+474 GPDAHLFG

-495 IRTGYAYSQCFTAA
+495 LRTGYAYSQCFTAA
-509 YVVFLLGMGGQAWE
+509 YVVFLLGMGGHAWE

-533 LIGGVLA
+533 LIGGALA

-545 VFPAWQTP
+545 VFPAWETP

-567 RYAAAVLRSYA
+567 RYAAAVLRGYA
-578 EPTREHRADM
+578 EPTREHRADL

-598 RAAWEEAYD
+598 RAAWQDAYD

-624 EEAEE
+624 EDAQE
-629 ALKGFDRAAMVMESH
+629 ALKGFDRATMLMESH
-644 VPRGDSRFG
+644 LPGADSRSI
-653 PEAERLAEALEADTA
+653 PEAERFAEALEAETA
-668 QAAVDVREH
+668 QAADDMREH
-677 RDPHWGRVE
+677 RNPDWGHLA
-686 EALHAWEGAA
+686 EALHTWEGAA
-696 GDQSPVLRRGA
+696 GERSPVLRRGT
-707 ELQKRA
+707 ELQKKA
-713 LEDLA
+713 LDNLA

-728 DVGSAREEQRVRAAV
+728 DVGSAREEQRVRAAL
-743 AAESDGSGPAHRS
+743 AAEGDGSGPAR
-756 G
+756 GGG

>member
-1 MRHRRLPLA
+1 M
-10 GGPGIARPAAD
+10 
-21 ATRQGI
+21 
-27 PARLTPVRWLRTF
+27 
-40 GEVVRSGLT
+40 
-49 IEETRLEPLLALRT
+49 
-63 AAGVAIVVGSALWLA
+63 AIVIGSALWLV

-125 AAGRLA
+125 AAGRLV

-213 ALAAL
+213 ALAAV

-252 RTRPPVLHGPRG
+252 RTRPSVLHGPRG
-264 LAEHILPVVA
+264 LAERILPVVA

-296 LDAAADVL
+296 LAAAADVL

-312 DGTPAEVPAGAADV
+312 RGTPAEVPAGTAEV
-326 LHIDG
+326 LHVDE

-355 EIAGSGGAHDKAPA
+355 EIAGSGGVRDKAP
-369 PHTPASIQFLVRPTM
+369 PQNASAQFLVRPTM
-384 FRLLPVV
+384 FRLLPVA
-391 VRAVHPELR
+391 VRAVRPELR

-446 HGTYAR
+446 HRTYAR

-464 ALATGMVRAM
+464 ALATGMVRAL
-474 GPDAQMFG
+474 GPDAHVFG
-482 ALAVVSAALSYTL
+482 ALAVVSVALSYTL

-533 LIGGVLA
+533 LIGGALA

-545 VFPAWQTP
+545 VFPAWETP
-553 RLPGRLADWLAANG
+553 GYRAGWRTGSPPTAVTRPRCSAATPNRPGSIAPTCAGHCWRAGRHVSPGR
-567 RYAAAVLRSYA
+567 
-578 EPTREHRADM
+578 
-588 RRALLASREA
+588 
-598 RAAWEEAYD
+598 
-607 QARQEPVRPR
+607 RP
-617 GLTSREA
+617 TSR
-624 EEAEE
+624 
-629 ALKGFDRAAMVMESH
+629 H
-644 VPRGDSRFG
+644 
-653 PEAERLAEALEADTA
+653 
-668 QAAVDVREH
+668 
-677 RDPHWGRVE
+677 GRN
-686 EALHAWEGAA
+686 
-696 GDQSPVLRRGA
+696 R
-707 ELQKRA
+707 
-713 LEDLA
+713 
-718 TAVSRTPLER
+718 
-728 DVGSAREEQRVRAAV
+728 SAPGV
-743 AAESDGSGPAHRS
+743 
-756 G
+756 

>member
-1 MRHRRLPLA
+1 MSRL
-10 GGPGIARPAAD
+10 R
-21 ATRQGI
+21 
-27 PARLTPVRWLRTF
+27 VF
-40 GEVVRSGLT
+40 GEVARSGLR
-49 IEETRLEPLLALRT
+49 IEETRLEPLLALRA
-63 AAGVAIVVGSALWLA
+63 AAGVALVIGPTLWLV

-99 RTWRP
+99 RNWRP
-104 RKVIALGAGAGLA
+104 RKVVALGAGASLA

-125 AAGRLA
+125 AAGRLV

-147 WALGSTAGIVAATTV
+147 WAVGTTAGIVAATTV

-184 IALGGVAQAVLILLF
+184 IALGGVVQAVLIWLF

-213 ALAAL
+213 ALAAV

-231 PFEPEPLMTAR
+231 PFDPEPLMTAR

-252 RTRPPVLHGPRG
+252 RTRPSVLHGPRG
-264 LAEHILPVVA
+264 LAERIRPVVA

-304 DAAARTVR
+304 DAAARSIR
-312 DGTPAEVPAGAADV
+312 RGTPAEIPPRSAEV
-326 LHIDG
+326 LRVDE

-344 ERLVELLGEAL
+344 EQLVELLGEAL
-355 EIAGSGGAHDKAPA
+355 DIAGSGGAGDKTP
-369 PHTPASIQFLVRPTM
+369 PPPGPASAQFLVRPTM
-384 FRLLPVV
+384 LRLIPVV
-391 VRAVHPELR
+391 AQAVRRELR
-400 RDSPVFRHAVRLAAV
+400 GDSPVFRHAVRLAAV
-415 ATLGYLIASR
+415 ATLGYLIAAR
-425 LPLNHGYWAP
+425 LPLGHGYWAP

-446 HGTYAR
+446 HQTYAR

-464 ALATGMVRAM
+464 ALATGMVRVL
-474 GPDAQMFG
+474 GPDAHLSA
-482 ALAVVSAALSYTL
+482 ALAVLSAGLSYTL
-495 IRTGYAYSQCFTAA
+495 NRTGYAYSQCFTAA

-533 LIGGVLA
+533 LLGGALA

-545 VFPAWQTP
+545 VYPAWETP
-553 RLPGRLADWLAANG
+553 RLPGRLADWLAADG

-588 RRALLASREA
+588 RTALLASRDA
-598 RAAWEEAYD
+598 RAAWQEAYHR
-607 QARQEPVRPR
+607 ARHEPVAPR

-624 EEAEE
+624 EEAQE
-629 ALKGFDRAAMVMESH
+629 ALKRFGRAAMLMESH
-644 VPRGDSRFG
+644 VPRADNRIV
-653 PEAERLAEALEADTA
+653 PEAERLAEALEADVE
-668 QAAVDVREH
+668 QAADDVREH
-677 RDPHWGRVE
+677 RNPDWGRLE
-686 EALHAWEGAA
+686 EALRAWQGAPA
-696 GDQSPVLRRGA
+696 GKGSPVVRREA

-728 DVGSAREEQRVRAAV
+728 DVGSAREDQRVRTTLAADG
-743 AAESDGSGPAHRS
+743 DGSGSAHRS

>member
-1 MRHRRLPLA
+1 M
-10 GGPGIARPAAD
+10 
-21 ATRQGI
+21 T
-27 PARLTPVRWLRTF
+27 WLRAF

-49 IEETRLEPLLALRT
+49 IEETRLEPLLALRA
-63 AAGVAIVVGSALWLA
+63 AAGVAIVVGPALWLV

-125 AAGRLA
+125 AAGRLV

-147 WALGSTAGIVAATTV
+147 WAVGSTAGIVAATTV

-173 SVGRALEHAGV
+173 SVGLALEHAGV
-184 IALGGVAQAVLILLF
+184 IALGGVTQAVLILLF

-213 ALAAL
+213 ALAAV

-231 PFEPEPLMTAR
+231 PFDPEPLMTAR

-264 LAEHILPVVA
+264 LAERIRPAVA

-304 DAAARTVR
+304 DAAARSIR
-312 DGTPAEVPAGAADV
+312 RGTPAEVRPESMDALRVDE
-326 LHIDG
+326 

-344 ERLVELLGEAL
+344 EQLVELLGEAL
-355 EIAGSGGAHDKAPA
+355 EIAGSGCAPGTTPTPPGPAGA
-369 PHTPASIQFLVRPTM
+369 QFLVRPTM
-384 FRLLPVV
+384 LRLVPVV
-391 VRAVHPELR
+391 VRAVRRELR
-400 RDSPVFRHAVRLAAV
+400 PDSPVFRHAVRLAAV
-415 ATLGYLIASR
+415 APLGYLIAAR
-425 LPLNHGYWAP
+425 LPLGHGYWAP
-435 IASVMVMRPDF
+435 LASVMVMRPDF
-446 HGTYAR
+446 HRTYAR

-464 ALATGMVRAM
+464 ALATGTVRAL
-474 GPDAQMFG
+474 GPDAHVSG
-482 ALAVVSAALSYTL
+482 ALAVVSAGLSYTL
-495 IRTGYAYSQCFTAA
+495 NRTGYAYSQCFTAA

-528 RVVLT
+528 RVLLT
-533 LIGGVLA
+533 LLGGALA

-545 VFPAWQTP
+545 VFPAWETP

-567 RYAAAVLRSYA
+567 RYAAAVLRDYA
-578 EPTREHRADM
+578 EPTREHHAAM
-588 RRALLASREA
+588 RRALLESREA
-598 RAAWEEAYD
+598 RATWQEAYD
-607 QARQEPVRPR
+607 RARREPVRPR

-624 EEAEE
+624 QEAQE
-629 ALKGFDRAAMVMESH
+629 ALKGFGRAAMLMEGH
-644 VPRGDSRFG
+644 VPRAESRSV
-653 PEAERLAEALEADTA
+653 PEAERFAEALETDTA
-668 QAAVDVREH
+668 KAAAAVREH
-677 RDPHWGRVE
+677 RNPDWGRVE
-686 EALHAWEGAA
+686 EALHSWKEAAA
-696 GDQSPVLRRGA
+696 GNGSPVVRREA

-718 TAVSRTPLER
+718 TAVSRTHLER
-728 DVGSAREEQRVRAAV
+728 DVGSAREEQRVRAAA
-743 AAESDGSGPAHRS
+743 AAEGDGSGPAHRAPTEPE
-756 G
+756 

>member
-1 MRHRRLPLA
+1 M
-10 GGPGIARPAAD
+10 
-21 ATRQGI
+21 T
-27 PARLTPVRWLRTF
+27 WLRAF
-40 GEVVRSGLT
+40 REVMRSGLT

-63 AAGVAIVVGSALWLA
+63 AAGVAIVIGPALWLV

-91 SAGGATFQ
+91 SAGAATFQ
-99 RTWRP
+99 RSWRP

-117 LSTFVGYL
+117 LSTVVGYL
-125 AAGRLA
+125 AAGRLV

-147 WALGSTAGIVAATTV
+147 WAVGSTAGFVAATTV

-173 SVGRALEHAGV
+173 SVERALEHAAI

-213 ALAAL
+213 ALAAM

-224 LRHDPTA
+224 LRHEPTA
-231 PFEPEPLMTAR
+231 PFDPEPLMTAR
-242 DAAAVTPSQA
+242 DAAAVTLSQA

-264 LAEHILPVVA
+264 LAERIRPVVA
-274 ALADPDVGAPA
+274 ALADPDIGAPA

-304 DAAARTVR
+304 DAAARSIR
-312 DGTPAEVPAGAADV
+312 RGIPAEVPSGSADV
-326 LHIDG
+326 LRVDE

-355 EIAGSGGAHDKAPA
+355 EVAGSGGVRGKAPT
-369 PHTPASIQFLVRPTM
+369 PPGPASGQFRVRPTM
-384 FRLLPVV
+384 FRLVPVV
-391 VRAVHPELR
+391 LRAVRRELR
-400 RDSPVFRHAVRLAAV
+400 PDSPVFRHAVRLAVVAV
-415 ATLGYLIASR
+415 LGYLIASR
-425 LPLNHGYWAP
+425 LPLGHGYWAP

-446 HGTYAR
+446 HQTYAR
-452 AVARLA
+452 AVARFA

-464 ALATGMVRAM
+464 AFATAMVRAL
-474 GPDAQMFG
+474 GPDAHVFG
-482 ALAVVSAALSYTL
+482 VLAVVSAGLSYTL

-533 LIGGVLA
+533 LLGGALA

-545 VFPAWQTP
+545 VFPAWETL

-598 RAAWEEAYD
+598 RAAWQEAYD
-607 QARQEPVRPR
+607 QAKHEPVRPR

-624 EEAEE
+624 EEAQE
-629 ALKGFDRAAMVMESH
+629 ALQGFGRAAMLMESH
-644 VPRGDSRFG
+644 VPRDVSRSV
-653 PEAERLAEALEADTA
+653 PEADRFAEALEEDTA

-677 RDPHWGRVE
+677 RNPDWARVA
-686 EALHAWEGAA
+686 EALHAWEGGAA
-696 GDQSPVLRRGA
+696 RERSPVLRRGA

-713 LEDLA
+713 LEDLT

-728 DVGSAREEQRVRAAV
+728 DVGSALEEQRVRGAA
-743 AAESDGSGPAHRS
+743 AAEGDGSGPARR
-756 G
+756 GG

>member
-1 MRHRRLPLA
+1 M
-10 GGPGIARPAAD
+10 
-21 ATRQGI
+21 
-27 PARLTPVRWLRTF
+27 RWLRTL

-49 IEETRLEPLLALRT
+49 VEETRLEPLLALRT
-63 AAGVAIVVGSALWLA
+63 AAGVGLVIGAALWLA
-78 SPAYAASAALGAY
+78 SPAFAASAALGAF
-91 SAGGATFQ
+91 SAGTATFQ

-125 AAGRLA
+125 AAGRLV

-162 GSMLVTITLPT
+162 GSMLVTVTLPT
-173 SVGRALEHAGV
+173 SIGPALEHAGV

-213 ALAAL
+213 ALAAV

-224 LRHDPTA
+224 LQHEPAA
-231 PFEPEPLMTAR
+231 PFDPQPLMTAR

-252 RTRPPVLHGPRG
+252 RTRPPALHGPRG
-264 LAEHILPVVA
+264 LAERIVPVVA
-274 ALADPDVGAPA
+274 ALADPDVGAPV
-285 EGPGRDRAREL
+285 EGPGRDRVREL
-296 LDAAADVL
+296 LNAAADIL
-304 DAAARTVR
+304 DAAARSIR
-312 DGTPAEVPAGAADV
+312 RGTPTEVPPRSADV
-326 LHIDG
+326 LSLDG
-331 EHEVLEGPARQAA
+331 QDKMLEGHARQAA
-344 ERLVELLGEAL
+344 DELVKLLAETL
-355 EIAGSGGAHDKAPA
+355 EVAGGVGAREKAPA
-369 PHTPASIQFLVRPTM
+369 SSDPASAQLLVRPTM

-391 VRAVHPELR
+391 VRAVRRELR

-415 ATLGYLIASR
+415 ATLGYLIASP
-425 LPLNHGYWAP
+425 LPVGHGYWAP

-446 HGTYAR
+446 HRTYAR
-452 AVARLA
+452 AVGRLA
-458 GTLAGV
+458 GTLVGV
-464 ALATGMVRAM
+464 ALATGMVRAI
-474 GPDAQMFG
+474 GPDAHLFG

-495 IRTGYAYSQCFTAA
+495 LRTGYAYSQCFTAA
-509 YVVFLLGMGGQAWE
+509 YVVFLLGMGGHAWE

-533 LIGGVLA
+533 LLGGALA

-545 VFPAWQTP
+545 VFPAWETP

-567 RYAAAVLRSYA
+567 RYAAAVLRGYA
-578 EPTREHRADM
+578 EPTREHRADL

-598 RAAWEEAYD
+598 RAAWQEAYD

-624 EEAEE
+624 EDAQE
-629 ALKGFDRAAMVMESH
+629 ALKGFDRATMLMESH
-644 VPRGDSRFG
+644 LPGADSRPA
-653 PEAERLAEALEADTA
+653 PEVERFAEALEANTA
-668 QAAVDVREH
+668 QAAEDMREH
-677 RDPHWGRVE
+677 RNPDWGRVA
-686 EALHAWEGAA
+686 EALDTWEGVA
-696 GDQSPVLRRGA
+696 GDRSPVLRRGA
-707 ELQKRA
+707 ELQKKA
-713 LEDLA
+713 LDNLA

-728 DVGSAREEQRVRAAV
+728 DVGSAREEQRVRAAL
-743 AAESDGSGPAHRS
+743 AAEDDGSGPAR
-756 G
+756 GGG

>member
-1 MRHRRLPLA
+1 
-10 GGPGIARPAAD
+10 
-21 ATRQGI
+21 
-27 PARLTPVRWLRTF
+27 
-40 GEVVRSGLT
+40 VRSGLT

-104 RKVIALGAGAGLA
+104 RKVIALAAGAGLA

-125 AAGRLA
+125 AAGRLV

-147 WALGSTAGIVAATTV
+147 WALGSTAGIVATTTV

-199 PIRRW
+199 PVRRW

-213 ALAAL
+213 ALAAV

-264 LAEHILPVVA
+264 LAERIAPVVA

-296 LDAAADVL
+296 LAAAADVL

-312 DGTPAEVPAGAADV
+312 RGTPTEVSARTAEV
-326 LHIDG
+326 LHVDE

-344 ERLVELLGEAL
+344 ERLVELLCEAL
-355 EIAGSGGAHDKAPA
+355 EIAGCGGARDKAP
-369 PHTPASIQFLVRPTM
+369 TPPGPPSAQFLVRPTM

-391 VRAVHPELR
+391 VRAVRPELR
-400 RDSPVFRHAVRLAAV
+400 QDSPVFRHAVRLAAV

-425 LPLNHGYWAP
+425 LPVDHGYWAP

-446 HGTYAR
+446 HRTYAR

-464 ALATGMVRAM
+464 AVATGMVRAL
-474 GPDAQMFG
+474 GPDAHVFG
-482 ALAVVSAALSYTL
+482 ALAVVSAGLSYTL
-495 IRTGYAYSQCFTAA
+495 NRTGYAYSQCFTAS

-533 LIGGVLA
+533 LLGGALA

-545 VFPAWQTP
+545 VFPAWETP
-553 RLPGRLADWLAANG
+553 RLPSRLADWLAANG
-567 RYAAAVLRSYA
+567 RYGAAVLRSYA
-578 EPTREHRADM
+578 EPTWEHRTDM

-598 RAAWEEAYD
+598 RAAWQEAYD

-644 VPRGDSRFG
+644 VPHGDSRFA
-653 PEAERLAEALEADTA
+653 PDAERLAEALEADTA

-677 RDPHWGRVE
+677 RNPDWGRVE

-696 GDQSPVLRRGA
+696 EDRSPVLRRGA

-728 DVGSAREEQRVRAAV
+728 DVGSTREEQRMRAAV
-743 AAESDGSGPAHRS
+743 AEGDGSGPAHR
-756 G
+756 GA